1 MKKALLV
8 GINYVGTGNDLRG
21 CINDVNNINTLL
33 QKERFDEIKIILE
46 KEATTARIKAGLE
59 WLVDGV
65 FPGDVIM
72 FHFSGHGSQM
82 RSTVEPDG
90 LDEIICPID
99 LDWNTNVVTDDY
111 MKQVFNKVPNGVNV
125 TVVLDC
131 CHSGNALD
139 QDNTLELS
147 REMTAPL
154 MEAGEKA
161 GNRFLPM
168 PENLQEEIKENKMQ
182 IREFKTSR
190 DVNRSALLIS
200 GCQSHQTSAD
210 AFIDGKFQ
218 GAATYSLLRGL
229 NMGLS
234 SYRDIAT
241 YMNKFMAANGFT
253 QRPQLDGHPSLYD
266 QMFLKPWGSKPGTI
280 TTTPAPGTWSA
291 PTPPSA
297 PTQAS
302 DDAPPP
308 PEEPEPEP
316 VPAQDSMFDTVVKY
330 KKQLMLLCGV
340 FCFLLAAYVVIS

>member
-8 GINYVGTGNDLRG
+8 GINYAGTGNDLRG
-21 CINDVNNINTLL
+21 CINDVNNVQNLL
-33 QKERFDEIKIILE
+33 SKEGFDEIKVILE
-46 KEATTARIKAGLE
+46 KDATAAGIKRGLE
-59 WLVDGV
+59 WLVTGAI
-65 FPGDVIM
+65 PGDVIF

-99 LDWNTNVVTDDY
+99 LDWRDNVVTDDY

-139 QDNTLELS
+139 QEDSLELT
-147 REMTAPL
+147 REITAPL
-154 MEAGEKA
+154 VESSQKQ

-168 PENLQEEIKENKMQ
+168 PEYIQTEITENKLQ
-182 IREFKTSR
+182 VREFKTSR

-210 AFIDGKFQ
+210 AFINNQFQ
-218 GAATYSLLRGL
+218 GAATYSLLKSL
-229 NMGLS
+229 SLGLS
-234 SYRDIAT
+234 SYRDVAT

-266 QMFLKPWGSKPGTI
+266 QSFLKPWGFNAGTL
-280 TTTPAPGTWSA
+280 TEAPAPGTWSA
-291 PTPPSA
+291 PSTA
-297 PTQAS
+297 PAQIS
-302 DDAPPP
+302 DDVSPP
-308 PEEPEPEP
+308 PEEPEP
-316 VPAQDSMFDTVVKY
+316 VQNTLFDTAVKN
-330 KKQLMLLCGV
+330 KKFIYFLAEVLCV
-340 FCFLLAAYVVIS
+340 LVIAYLIIR